1 VVVEHVERRI
11 ELVEM
16 TSEPRVRCHV
26 SYKSSYN
33 DAMSETITVRPDEA
47 TRLAI
52 AELTA
57 DGTKVSE
64 AVRTALIEAAARHAK
79 QRLRDEVAAV
89 AADPED
95 RREAAQILRD
105 MELLSAR

>member
-1 VVVEHVERRI
+1 MTTLSVVRR
-11 ELVEM
+11 
-16 TSEPRVRCHV
+16 HV
-26 SYKSSYN
+26 SRESSHN
-33 DAMSETITVRPDEA
+33 GIVSETFTVRLDEA

-57 DGTKVSE
+57 DGTLVSE
-64 AVRTALIEAAARHAK
+64 LVRTALIEAAARHVK

-95 RREAAQILRD
+95 QRDAAQVLRD
-105 MELLSAR
+105 MELMSAR